1 MMSDTRESESKARCW
16 IGLERPQLEERLRR
30 AVAKREDDAAESAAV
45 IVEDEIKVARLAGEL
60 AMLSMVDA
68 LLACDDVAEP
78 VRPAKMT
85 TLSAGILAVNRAIAE
100 FRRQFGDRP
109 RYLRVCESDSR
120 WDGVAKVWGL
130 DVERVPSVGEMRL
143 VVAELPWRD
152 PPEPEE
158 NTWPAG
164 EEVSMPPMAHDRPYD
179 WFKAGN
185 RVVVYLHDWPDALD
199 STPRFV
205 PLVVT
210 ERMEQLLN
218 LYSDERLHTAD
229 NEDGHAVTCG
239 VSSREV
245 MLEWEFEYWQEH
257 PSFAEV
263 FARAYRRGSDN
274 NFDADGFLAALQR
287 SRQDAPDVNRSTL
300 LGGNPTLS
308 GSPRAG

>member
-1 MMSDTRESESKARCW
+1 MSDTRESDSKARCW

-30 AVAKREDDAAESAAV
+30 AVAKREDDATEPAVV
-45 IVEDEIKVARLAGEL
+45 IVDDEIKVARLTGEL

-85 TLSAGILAVNRAIAE
+85 ALSAGILAVNRAIAE

-109 RYLRVCESDSR
+109 RYLRICESDSR
-120 WDGVAKVWGL
+120 WDGVVNVWGL
-130 DVERVPSVGEMRL
+130 DVDRVPRNDSGYP
-143 VVAELPWRD
+143 VVAKLPWSEIRG
-152 PPEPEE
+152 EE
-158 NTWPAG
+158 SGNTWPVR

-179 WFKAGN
+179 WFKAGD
-185 RVVVYLHDWPDALD
+185 RVVIYLHDLPDALD

-210 ERMEQLLN
+210 EHMEQLLN
-218 LYSDERLHTAD
+218 LYSDERLHTVD
-229 NEDGHAVTCG
+229 NEDGHAITCG

-287 SRQDAPDVNRSTL
+287 SRQDVPDVSRSAL